1 MAASALIGF
10 VAGEPSGDLLA
21 APVVAALRAR
31 ENGLQ
36 VAGIAGDLMQ
46 AAGCSAWWHVRELS
60 VRGYVEVLRV
70 LPRLIKMRRDLRRRL
85 IAAAPQ
91 VVVGVD
97 APDFNLGLEIDLR
110 RAGIPIVH
118 YVSPSI
124 WAWRARKIE
133 VVRRAA
139 NRVLLVFPFEQAI
152 YDRAGIPAT
161 YVGHPLASG
170 IPFEVDAGRARQGL
184 GMPADARVVAVL
196 PGSRPAEI
204 EYLGPAFFG
213 AIELLAREDACLRF
227 VLPAASAGLRQRIEQ
242 LAQRAPRAAERLT
255 ILDGRAHDALAAADA
270 VLVASGTA
278 TLEAALFKR
287 PMVIAYRMPAVS
299 AWLTR
304 RQAHSRWVGLPNL
317 LLQDSV
323 VPELL
328 QEDATPA
335 RLAATVTAQLADEAG
350 RRRLVARFGALH
362 RELARD
368 TAALASQAIL
378 DVARAGARA

>member
-170 IPFEVDAGRARQGL
+170 IPFEVDAGRARQRL

-196 PGSRPAEI
+196 PGSRPAEV

-213 AIELLAREDACLRF
+213 TIELLAREDASLRF
-227 VLPAASAGLRQRIEQ
+227 VLPAASAALRQRIEQ

-287 PMVIAYRMPAVS
+287 PMVIAYRMPAIS

-328 QEDATPA
+328 QEDATPV
-335 RLAATVTAQLADEAG
+335 RLAAAVTAQLADEAG

-378 DVARAGARA
+378 DVARAGARP